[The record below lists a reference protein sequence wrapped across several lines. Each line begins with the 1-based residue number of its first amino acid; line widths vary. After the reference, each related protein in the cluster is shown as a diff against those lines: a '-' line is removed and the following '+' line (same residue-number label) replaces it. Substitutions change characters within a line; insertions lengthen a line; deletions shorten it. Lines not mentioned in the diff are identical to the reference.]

1 MKTIGKEQIVFSLK
15 LMGIVPGD
23 VVFVHSALSSIGNVY
38 GGADTVI
45 DALLEAVGESGTV
58 AVSTLSFDHPFC
70 AETTPTGVG
79 AISEAFRKRPE
90 ALRSLTPIHSIAA
103 IGAQA
108 EYLTRDHEKLA
119 NACGLGSPYVKL
131 RDMDA
136 KILLLGVD
144 MNRNT
149 TLHAIEDIM
158 GSCYLEE
165 RVVPAPTYMKAYK
178 GKEITLEKFPPGHR
192 DFLRSTPI
200 LRRAGALTDGY
211 IGNAVVK
218 VISVK
223 KMFGVLIEKIAD
235 EPLYFMCDNPA
246 CEYCANAHRLLK
258 EKRA

>member
-1 MKTIGKEQIVFSLK
+1 MKTIGKQQIVFSLK

-23 VVFVHSALSSIGNVY
+23 TLFVHSALSSIGNVD
-38 GGADTVI
+38 GGADAVI
-45 DALLEAVGESGTV
+45 DALLEAVGEDGTV
-58 AVSTLSFDHPFC
+58 AVSTLSFGHPFC

-79 AISEAFRKRPE
+79 AISETFRKRPE
-90 ALRSLTPIHSIAA
+90 AKRSLSPIHSIAA
-103 IGAQA
+103 IGAKA
-108 EYLTRDHEKLA
+108 EYLVRDHEEYL
-119 NACGLGSPYVKL
+119 NACGLGSPYTKL

-158 GSCYLEE
+158 NSCYLEK
-165 RVVPAPTYMKAYK
+165 RAVPAPTYMKGYK

-246 CEYCANAHRLLK
+246 CEYCANAHKLL
-258 EKRA
+258 EQERR